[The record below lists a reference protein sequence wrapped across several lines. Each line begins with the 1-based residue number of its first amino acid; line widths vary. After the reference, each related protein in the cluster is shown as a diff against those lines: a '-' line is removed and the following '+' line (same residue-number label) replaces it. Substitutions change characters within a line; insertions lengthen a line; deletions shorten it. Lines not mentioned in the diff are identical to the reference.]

1 MSEDRP
7 IISRYIL
14 EDIRNKLLSKVKD
27 DPEAYSLL
35 NNIIDIYTKYGVRGV
50 KQYINKIISEG

>member
-7 IISRYIL
+7 IISRYIFD
-14 EDIRNKLLSKVKD
+14 DIRNRLLSKVED
-27 DPEAYSLL
+27 DPEAYGLL
-35 NNIIDIYTKYGVRGV
+35 NNIIDIYSKHGVRGV